1 MKTIDDALK
10 HADTFDSP
18 HTQHMS
24 IVMLAA
30 EVRRLRDEVNGLTGS
45 LHRAESALQNLMSYL
60 SVNGCRTE
68 IDPENAEI
76 RIRDGI
82 NMLVRPVLERAEL
95 AEAELAKLREQK
107 PALYMAFS
115 ECGQFI
121 RYWTRDTANL
131 DATMA
136 VNDFTVLEFFARP
149 VPAAPAVAVP
159 AVPEEWREVLRECA
173 DDLAIE
179 LDQRYGDSRKYP
191 SEQRKYEAEMQPVYR
206 ARSLLQSADHS
217 ELAIEKVA
225 PDCRACANRGRING
239 LSQEFYCDSCIY
251 QGRDWRQNH
260 FVDVSKMVDE
270 VNRRC
275 EACAILPCSCK

>member
-1 MKTIDDALK
+1 MMTVDEALNKADDANYSS
-10 HADTFDSP
+10 AAEQT
-18 HTQHMS
+18 
-24 IVMLAA
+24 LAA
-30 EVRRLRDEVNGLTGS
+30 EVRRLRSEIDSAREDLQSFIDSRNELMA
-45 LHRAESALQNLMSYL
+45 RAEA
-60 SVNGCRTE
+60 
-68 IDPENAEI
+68 
-76 RIRDGI
+76 
-82 NMLVRPVLERAEL
+82 
-95 AEAELAKLREQK
+95 AEAELAPLREQK

-206 ARSLLQSADHS
+206 ARALLQSADHS

-225 PDCRACANRGRING
+225 PDCRACA
-239 LSQEFYCDSCIY
+239 
-251 QGRDWRQNH
+251 
-260 FVDVSKMVDE
+260 
-270 VNRRC
+270 
-275 EACAILPCSCK
+275 ILPCSCK

>member
-1 MKTIDDALK
+1 MTTTACDDQFSAEPEPVHQPYDVAAILRK
-10 HADTFDSP
+10 NIADLEKEL
-18 HTQHMS
+18 QRQREQN
-24 IVMLAA
+24 AA
-30 EVRRLRDEVNGLTGS
+30 ATERLREQIERVTS
-45 LHRAESALQNLMSYL
+45 EW
-60 SVNGCRTE
+60 
-68 IDPENAEI
+68 
-76 RIRDGI
+76 
-82 NMLVRPVLERAEL
+82 ERAENDVAAARSDL
-95 AEAELAKLREQK
+95 QSFIDSRNELMARAEAAEAELAKLREQK

-149 VPAAPAVAVP
+149 VPAP
-159 AVPEEWREVLRECA
+159 AVPSGWNIRRDGDVLIVQHPDIGGCSVQKEPDWERMIPEAILYSLA
-173 DDLAIE
+173 DA
-179 LDQRYGDSRKYP
+179 
-191 SEQRKYEAEMQPVYR
+191 
-206 ARSLLQSADHS
+206 LLQSRAVKDS
-217 ELAIEKVA
+217 LTTQA
-225 PDCRACANRGRING
+225 DCRACVNRGRVNG

-251 QGRDWRQNH
+251 QGRNWRQNH

>member
-1 MKTIDDALK
+1 MTTTACDDQFSAEPEPVHQPYDVAAILRK
-10 HADTFDSP
+10 NIADLEKEL
-18 HTQHMS
+18 QRQREQN
-24 IVMLAA
+24 AA
-30 EVRRLRDEVNGLTGS
+30 ATERLREQIERVTS
-45 LHRAESALQNLMSYL
+45 EW
-60 SVNGCRTE
+60 
-68 IDPENAEI
+68 
-76 RIRDGI
+76 
-82 NMLVRPVLERAEL
+82 ERAENDVAAARSDL
-95 AEAELAKLREQK
+95 QSFIDSRNELMARAEAAEAELAKLREQK

-225 PDCRACANRGRING
+225 PDCRTCANRGQVNG
-239 LSQEFYCDSCIY
+239 LSQESYCDSCIY

>member
-82 NMLVRPVLERAEL
+82 NMLVRPALERAEL
-95 AEAELAKLREQK
+95 AEAELAPLREQK

-159 AVPEEWREVLRECA
+159 AVPDQFCDVTKLIVPQEWRDVITELA
-173 DDLAIE
+173 DDLSIE
-179 LDQRYGDSRKYP
+179 LDMRYQSRSHYP
-191 SEQRKYEAEMQPVYR
+191 SELRKYENEMQPVYR
-206 ARSLLQSADHS
+206 ASALLQSVG
-217 ELAIEKVA
+217 EK
-225 PDCRACANRGRING
+225 
-239 LSQEFYCDSCIY
+239 
-251 QGRDWRQNH
+251 
-260 FVDVSKMVDE
+260 K
-270 VNRRC
+270 
-275 EACAILPCSCK
+275 

>member
-1 MKTIDDALK
+1 MTTTACDDQFSAEPEPVHQPYDVAAILRK
-10 HADTFDSP
+10 NIADLEKEL
-18 HTQHMS
+18 QRQREQN
-24 IVMLAA
+24 AA
-30 EVRRLRDEVNGLTGS
+30 ATERLREQIERVTS
-45 LHRAESALQNLMSYL
+45 EW
-60 SVNGCRTE
+60 
-68 IDPENAEI
+68 
-76 RIRDGI
+76 
-82 NMLVRPVLERAEL
+82 ERAENDVAAARSDL
-95 AEAELAKLREQK
+95 QSFIDSRNELMARAEAELAKLREQK

-149 VPAAPAVAVP
+149 VPAAPTVAVP

-275 EACAILPCSCK
+275 EACAVLPCSCK